1 MKFGVSLQNRGPA
14 SSPENLALVAS
25 RAESL
30 GFDSAFVGDHIV
42 IPESF
47 MSEYLYSALGA
58 FTGTGSGEW
67 LEQLMVL
74 TFYRDRTVAY
84 LPFISLAGVRHLSDP
99 NQGGVGDSLWK
110 TNRA

>member
-1 MKFGVSLQNRGPA
+1 MKFGISLQNRGPA

-25 RAESL
+25 RVEAL

-58 FTGTGSGEW
+58 FTGAGSGEW
-67 LEQLMVL
+67 LEQPTVL
-74 TFYRDRTVAY
+74 TFYRDRTAAY
-84 LPFISLAGVRHLSDP
+84 LPFISLAGVWHLSDP
-99 NQGGVGDSLWK
+99 NQEGLGDSFSK